1 MAVRYDE
8 VLEQGFYTIL
18 LLTTWTS
25 AAGDHTRQEKTT
37 RKDTKL
43 EASRRNHTQNTC
55 KQTTTKTTT
64 RVNKIK
70 HTNGKQILTQA
81 IVPKHRSD

>member
-25 AAGDHTRQEKTT
+25 VAGDHTRQEKTT

-43 EASRRNHTQNTC
+43 EAS
-55 KQTTTKTTT
+55 
-64 RVNKIK
+64 
-70 HTNGKQILTQA
+70 
-81 IVPKHRSD
+81 

>member
-18 LLTTWTS
+18 LLTWTS

-43 EASRRNHTQNTC
+43 EAS
-55 KQTTTKTTT
+55 
-64 RVNKIK
+64 
-70 HTNGKQILTQA
+70 
-81 IVPKHRSD
+81 

>member
-43 EASRRNHTQNTC
+43 EAS
-55 KQTTTKTTT
+55 
-64 RVNKIK
+64 
-70 HTNGKQILTQA
+70 
-81 IVPKHRSD
+81 